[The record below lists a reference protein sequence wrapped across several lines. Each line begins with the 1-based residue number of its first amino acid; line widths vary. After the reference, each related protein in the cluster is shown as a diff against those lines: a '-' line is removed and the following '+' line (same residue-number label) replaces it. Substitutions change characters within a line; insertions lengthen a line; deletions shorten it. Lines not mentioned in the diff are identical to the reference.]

1 MNVLDQSSTL
11 DSAIM
16 PGSPTPT
23 TQQLIFVIIECNYN
37 KVFLNH
43 ILTTTSWG
51 KRSLS
56 IRPNFFQKNSIL
68 SGTDGVIPV
77 IS

>member
-43 ILTTTSWG
+43 ILTTTS
-51 KRSLS
+51 
-56 IRPNFFQKNSIL
+56 
-68 SGTDGVIPV
+68 
-77 IS
+77 